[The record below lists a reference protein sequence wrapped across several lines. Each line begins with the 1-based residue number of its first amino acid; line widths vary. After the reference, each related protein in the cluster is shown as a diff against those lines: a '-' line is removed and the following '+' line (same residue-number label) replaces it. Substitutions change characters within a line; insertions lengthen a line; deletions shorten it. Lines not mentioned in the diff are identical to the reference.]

1 MTEAVPTTHDQVPYA
16 VKGAF
21 KAIHGYTSRVL
32 EAHGVH
38 FGQHY
43 LLMELFREDGQT
55 VGGLTE
61 RLGVE
66 GPTVVRTVQRMEATG
81 LVRRQPDAADRRR
94 VLVYLTPRGRELE
107 AVVPGL
113 LADVARQ
120 AVAGM
125 SAAEV
130 DALLHALATMRSNL
144 A

>member
-1 MTEAVPTTHDQVPYA
+1 VTEARQTTHEQVPFA

-43 LLMELFREDGQT
+43 LLMELYREDGQT

-66 GPTVVRTVQRMEATG
+66 GPTVVKTVQRMEATG
-81 LVRRQPDAADRRR
+81 LVRRQADPADRRR
-94 VLVYLTPRGRELE
+94 VLVYLTPQGRELE
-107 AVVPGL
+107 AVVPDL

-125 SAAEV
+125 SPAEV
-130 DALLHALATMRSNL
+130 AALLRALSAIRANL